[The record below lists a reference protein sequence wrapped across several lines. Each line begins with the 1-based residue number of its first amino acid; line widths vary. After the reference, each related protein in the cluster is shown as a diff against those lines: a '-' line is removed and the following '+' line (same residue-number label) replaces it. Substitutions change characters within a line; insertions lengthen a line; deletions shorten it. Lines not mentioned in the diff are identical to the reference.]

1 MQISIPTASP
11 VHLAQTGNCFPFQKK
26 DLSGLQWHP
35 NTIGIHLFVNYPPL
49 ARAEVGAFGLRP
61 SFFLPILHRQ
71 APVFHR
77 LFLICRIF
85 SEKSNFMRIFLQ
97 KKWNSSRFLQRKE
110 YSSFKPKNLSSKESN
125 SNSNAAYE
133 YPIQNRAS
141 NRNKRSDSSCFCVF
155 RLIIFPYQEKNQANK
170 WNTTSK
176 EAPSNTAAVRH

>member
-1 MQISIPTASP
+1 MQISIPAASP

-97 KKWNSSRFLQRKE
+97 KKWNLSRFLQRKE

-125 SNSNAAYE
+125 SNS
-133 YPIQNRAS
+133 
-141 NRNKRSDSSCFCVF
+141 SCFCIF
-155 RLIIFPYQEKNQANK
+155 RLIVFPYQEKNQANK

-176 EAPSNTAAVRH
+176 KAPSNTATVRH

>member
-1 MQISIPTASP
+1 MKPSINIGIIKAKDMRISGRQTRNNGMQISIPTASQ

-85 SEKSNFMRIFLQ
+85 SEKSNFMRIFFT
-97 KKWNSSRFLQRKE
+97 KKMDFISLPIEEGVFFL
-110 YSSFKPKNLSSKESN
+110 
-125 SNSNAAYE
+125 
-133 YPIQNRAS
+133 
-141 NRNKRSDSSCFCVF
+141 
-155 RLIIFPYQEKNQANK
+155 
-170 WNTTSK
+170 
-176 EAPSNTAAVRH
+176 